1 MQNNNIQ
8 QMLLKEFKEKGGEIN
23 IYLITG
29 IKLTGIIKA
38 FDDTVLILKNSSK
51 NNSEGFQMV
60 YKQSIS
66 TLSPVENSNV
76 FEIKDI
82 SKENIFI
89 DASVYPIIL
98 NCKKKIYSEIKDNIY
113 DLTIYKDNKENNFFL
128 QIRT

>member
-8 QMLLKEFKEKGGEIN
+8 QMLLKEFKEKGSEVN

-38 FDDTVLILKNSSK
+38 FDDSILILKNSSK

-66 TLSPVENSNV
+66 TLSPLENSNV
-76 FEIKDI
+76 FD
-82 SKENIFI
+82 SKFNKLMEESENK
-89 DASVYPIIL
+89 V
-98 NCKKKIYSEIKDNIY
+98 
-113 DLTIYKDNKENNFFL
+113 KESM
-128 QIRT
+128 

>member
-8 QMLLKEFKEKGGEIN
+8 QMLLEEFKKNGGEVN

-66 TLSPVENSNV
+66 TLSPLENSSV
-76 FEIKDI
+76 FDSKLHELMEKGENKIK
-82 SKENIFI
+82 E
-89 DASVYPIIL
+89 
-98 NCKKKIYSEIKDNIY
+98 KI
-113 DLTIYKDNKENNFFL
+113 
-128 QIRT
+128 

>member
-8 QMLLKEFKEKGGEIN
+8 QMLLEEFKKNGGEVN

-66 TLSPVENSNV
+66 TFSPLENSSV
-76 FEIKDI
+76 FDSKFHELMEKGENKIK
-82 SKENIFI
+82 E
-89 DASVYPIIL
+89 
-98 NCKKKIYSEIKDNIY
+98 KI
-113 DLTIYKDNKENNFFL
+113 
-128 QIRT
+128 

>member
-8 QMLLKEFKEKGGEIN
+8 QMLLKEFKEKGGEVN
-23 IYLITG
+23 IYLNTG

-66 TLSPVENSNV
+66 TLSPLENSSV
-76 FEIKDI
+76 FD
-82 SKENIFI
+82 SKFDKLMEESENK
-89 DASVYPIIL
+89 V
-98 NCKKKIYSEIKDNIY
+98 KEKI
-113 DLTIYKDNKENNFFL
+113 
-128 QIRT
+128 